1 MTFIDGDLNDG
12 IESVLL
18 IFEKERRRLMIG
30 PFIDHQDGGASGMSE
45 SGVYNFIYVR
55 VMSETRFA
63 VFYSNIMVEG
73 ATAVSIAEVTPAS
86 DLVAVGPEYIVSS
99 KMTDPVSTLVVEIDA
114 FDLAYVELN

>member
-63 VFYSNIMVEG
+63 VFYSNLMVEG

-86 DLVAVGPEYIVSS
+86 DLVAVGPEYIISS
-99 KMTDPVSTLVVEIDA
+99 KMTDPVGKVFGMIG
-114 FDLAYVELN
+114 LNMIE

>member
-18 IFEKERRRLMIG
+18 IYEKERSRLIVG
-30 PFIDHQDGGASGMSE
+30 PFLDHQDGGASGMSE
-45 SGVYNFIYVR
+45 SEVYNFIYVR

-63 VFYSNIMVEG
+63 VFYSNLMVEG

-86 DLVAVGPEYIVSS
+86 DLVAVGPEYIISS
-99 KMTDPVSTLVVEIDA
+99 KMTDPVGEV
-114 FDLAYVELN
+114 FDMI

>member
-63 VFYSNIMVEG
+63 VFYSNLMVEG